1 MLDWVTGVSEN
12 VAGINKTR
20 GRWSDIV
27 EVRLLHIAYI
37 KNIVRKYIVSYCLWI
52 ASCAGWMENILQK
65 HIRRNWVEKFICSSM
80 FIIF

>member
-37 KNIVRKYIVSYCLWI
+37 KNIVRKYIVSYGLWI
-52 ASCAGWMENILQK
+52 ASCAGWMENICK
-65 HIRRNWVEKFICSSM
+65 NI
-80 FIIF
+80 